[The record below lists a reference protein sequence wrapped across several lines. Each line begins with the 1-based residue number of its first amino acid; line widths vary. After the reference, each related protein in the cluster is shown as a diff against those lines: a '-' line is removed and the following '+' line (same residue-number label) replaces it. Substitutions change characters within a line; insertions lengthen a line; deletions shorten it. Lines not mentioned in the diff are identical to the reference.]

1 MIFLSK
7 WVICRLHVYLPGC
20 NGKMLTLAGAP
31 LLHHH
36 GCPVLSRIT
45 APRPLQGAPPVRS
58 VVKDSYVSSESWEKW
73 RREFANWLVQLLF
86 PGSFNWWDR

>member
-58 VVKDSYVSSESWEKW
+58 VVKDSYVSSVLGEMETRICQLAGSIAVSW
-73 RREFANWLVQLLF
+73 FL
-86 PGSFNWWDR
+86 